1 MHTAAHYTHILRE
14 ISFQPCAFKCYRYC

>member
-14 ISFQPCAFKCYRYC
+14 ISFQPCAFKC